1 MSHDLFQPVDLLA
14 TPHGVAVAVSIPDR
28 PDAVPA
34 SVLATL
40 ADAEARHAVTLGGYR
55 QVQFVGG
62 RIALR
67 EARRQLG
74 APLGPVLPDAR
85 GTPVLPA
92 GFVGSVS
99 HKRDLAIAM
108 VALDDGR
115 TLGVDLEDH
124 GPARPTIAPRV
135 LRPVELEAVDG
146 LPPSRAWIQTVLRF
160 SIKESIYKAIDP
172 WVRRFVGFDEAEVHP
187 DLAGRAEVK
196 MHLAHGEGPFDIE
209 ARYAWWRGR
218 LLTSVRIAGPGRTPR
233 GTPVRVLDRPLED
246 GGSPGSGGD
255 PSPQG

>member
-1 MSHDLFQPVDLLA
+1 MPNDLFQPLDLLA
-14 TPHGVAVAVSIPDR
+14 TPHGVVVAVSIPDR
-28 PDAVPA
+28 PDPVPEA
-34 SVLATL
+34 VLATL
-40 ADAEARHAVTLGGYR
+40 ADAEARHAITLGGYR

-74 APLGPVLPDAR
+74 APLGPILPDAR
-85 GTPVLPA
+85 GTPVLPT

-115 TLGVDLEDH
+115 TLGVDLEEH
-124 GPARPTIAPRV
+124 GPPRPSIAPRV
-135 LRPVELEAVDG
+135 LRPVELEAIAG
-146 LPPSRAWIQTVLRF
+146 LPEARAWIQTVLRF

-187 DLAGRAEVK
+187 DLAGRADVTL
-196 MHLAHGEGPFDIE
+196 HLAHGEGPFDID

-218 LLTSVRIAGPGRTPR
+218 LVTSVRVAGPGRTPR
-233 GTPVRVLDRPLED
+233 GTPVRAPDRPAE
-246 GGSPGSGGD
+246 G
-255 PSPQG
+255 